1 MTTTSPPSARPG
13 PRIRLSTL
21 EWKLY
26 LTAALSG
33 IYAAAWM
40 SFAARAPESA
50 RENARVDPT
59 VWITDLAVGD
69 RPAVSLPP
77 GWTIAGATGAREPT
91 LVRRAATTNRRIRTR
106 TS

>member
-1 MTTTSPPSARPG
+1 
-13 PRIRLSTL
+13 LSTL

-33 IYAAAWM
+33 IYVAAWM
-40 SFAARAPESA
+40 AFATRAP
-50 RENARVDPT
+50 ENARVDSS
-59 VWITDLAVGD
+59 VWITDLALAEQ
-69 RPAVSLPP
+69 PAVALPP
-77 GWTIAGATGAREPT
+77 GWVMAGTSKPA